1 MIHRE
6 ATPADADAV
15 ASLHA
20 ESWRAAYRG
29 ILSDEF
35 LDGDVFAE
43 RTGHWR
49 ERLAEPDPDRHV
61 LLAEEHGTLQGF
73 VCVLAAADPRWGAL
87 IDNLH
92 VRPGLRGRGLG
103 TALLLE
109 AARWVQ
115 SRDPDSPMHLWV
127 YEANQPACRFYEKL
141 GAIPVGREVKETLD
155 GGSAALLRYSWPE
168 LQLLL
173 ARPHHRRSP
182 APSGL

>member
-6 ATPADADAV
+6 ATPADADAI

-43 RTGHWR
+43 HTARWR
-49 ERLAEPDPDRHV
+49 ARLAEPDPDRHV

-73 VCVLAAADPRWGAL
+73 ACVLAAADPQWGAL
-87 IDNLH
+87 VDNLH
-92 VRPGLRGRGLG
+92 VRPDLRGRGLG
-103 TALLLE
+103 KTLLLE
-109 AARWVQ
+109 AASWVWL
-115 SRDPDSPMHLWV
+115 RDPGSPLHLWV

-141 GAIPVGREVKETLD
+141 GAIPAGREVKETRD
-155 GGSAALLRYSWPE
+155 GASTVQLRYAWPE
-168 LQLLL
+168 LQPLLTL
-173 ARPHHRRSP
+173 RP
-182 APSGL
+182 